1 MHFTPTAVLEVIL
14 MLPPLGIYID
24 GEARHVNY
32 RFSSLLAP
40 GNKIV
45 PIIAFGRRFLVELPS
60 RSSWLVQEKSE
71 ILQSEGVIFYTDGS
85 LCESRAVAGV
95 FSDT

>member
-32 RFSSLLAP
+32 RFSSPQGTKSFLL
-40 GNKIV
+40 
-45 PIIAFGRRFLVELPS
+45 LLLE
-60 RSSWLVQEKSE
+60 
-71 ILQSEGVIFYTDGS
+71 EGF
-85 LCESRAVAGV
+85 
-95 FSDT
+95 